1 VRAARDLLGGTSTLP
16 RCSPATTAAR
26 SASWTRCCVG
36 AGVPGE
42 VSVIGYDDSRLARL
56 THINLTTRR
65 PGPEQMARRAVE
77 SSNGWKASPACHR

>member
-1 VRAARDLLGGTSTLP
+1 
-16 RCSPATTAAR
+16 
-26 SASWTRCCVG
+26 
-36 AGVPGE
+36 VPGE